1 MPTIGFLSPP
11 AWFDPSPAEFP
22 SVCTDAVRVQQSPL
36 SLPGFDWRLDSIAET
51 EPALIAA
58 AATLGDIGCDLV
70 ANVGTPFAWAGLA
83 SAVEARA
90 RQERLAAAAGVPV
103 VMSGI
108 AIIEAFA
115 ALGAR
120 RVGLA
125 CTYYSDHWR
134 DRWAALV
141 AASGLDVVAAQN
153 LSQQGLMAE
162 HDDADRDF
170 WAPTAEQICQS
181 VRRLAEAAPEAEAIA
196 ISGAGSR
203 TLALVAALE
212 AEIDRPVFGSDT
224 ALYWAAAKAAGVT
237 LKTGVLGRL
246 TDA

>member
-22 SVCTDAVRVQQSPL
+22 SICTDVVRVQQCPL
-36 SLPGFDWRLDSIAET
+36 SLPGFDWRLDSIAGT
-51 EPALIAA
+51 EPELVTA
-58 AATLGDIGCDLV
+58 AATLGDMGCDLV

-134 DRWAALV
+134 DRWAGLV
-141 AASGLDVVAAQN
+141 TASGLDVVAAQN
-153 LSQQGLMAE
+153 LS
-162 HDDADRDF
+162 
-170 WAPTAEQICQS
+170 
-181 VRRLAEAAPEAEAIA
+181 
-196 ISGAGSR
+196 
-203 TLALVAALE
+203 
-212 AEIDRPVFGSDT
+212 
-224 ALYWAAAKAAGVT
+224 
-237 LKTGVLGRL
+237 
-246 TDA
+246 